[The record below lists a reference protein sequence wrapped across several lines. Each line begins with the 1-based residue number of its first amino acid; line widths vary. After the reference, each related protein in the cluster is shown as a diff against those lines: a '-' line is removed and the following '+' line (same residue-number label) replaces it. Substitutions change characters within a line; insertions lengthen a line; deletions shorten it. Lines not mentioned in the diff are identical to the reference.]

1 MQNWTKFV
9 DAAKCLKFAA
19 GYVKEKSLEYNA
31 LVFHRLVNDS
41 IRHFMDAN
49 QIDGVNYEL
58 IRENVPCWS
67 VGYVTPPVGTEA
79 VYLVYMEAA
88 YNTAIIRMM
97 IMEFNRDSTIRK
109 KTTYWIT
116 VKNGGEQVNVK
127 ALYGW
132 KADKAVTEV
141 EPDWDSDE
149 DEF

>member
-1 MQNWTKFV
+1 MQNWSKFV
-9 DAAKCLKFAA
+9 DAATFLKYAA
-19 GYVKEKSLEYNA
+19 GYVEEKSFIHALE
-31 LVFHRLVNDS
+31 FHRLVNDS
-41 IRHFMDAN
+41 IERFIDAN
-49 QIDGVNYEL
+49 QVNGVDYEL
-58 IRENVPCWS
+58 ISKAFPSWR
-67 VGYVTPPVGTEA
+67 VGYVTPQGRTEA
-79 VYLVYMEAA
+79 VYLTYMEAA

-116 VKNGGEQVNVK
+116 VKNGGDQVNVK